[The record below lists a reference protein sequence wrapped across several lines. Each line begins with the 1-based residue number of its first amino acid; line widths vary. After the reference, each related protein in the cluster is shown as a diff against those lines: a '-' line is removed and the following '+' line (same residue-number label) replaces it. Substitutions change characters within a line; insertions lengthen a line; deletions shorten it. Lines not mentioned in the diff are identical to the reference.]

1 MRWGKLTPLEG
12 SEASKSGSLNP
23 GISSAEDF

>member
-1 MRWGKLTPLEG
+1 MRWGKVPLIEA
-12 SEASKSGSLNP
+12 SEATKSGSLNP